1 MADISTTHLDADTD
15 SPLLARPALLE
26 AVQKVN
32 NHELR
37 LSPLTVL
44 DGGAT
49 AHSDGANTLTGSA
62 RWYLGNKPP
71 STDDSALL
79 VGRNLTGSYAEGAHG
94 VRDESSWNYTGAG
107 FGGYASFDAIVTAT
121 GSQTYDHLHGFQA
134 RPQYAGTGLM
144 GQLAGFTA
152 QVGTNAAGD
161 VYDAIGM
168 KIYDPTGTGAI
179 DNNYGLYIAPMTRGS
194 VFNYSI
200 YAAGASPNFFGG
212 SVTTNSEV
220 VTTNLN
226 AYSTPVSFRSTG
238 GMLVAYNGSGQ
249 GVLRAYTNAAGASG
263 NIAFTN
269 AAGQF
274 AQYDANGYHLLGF
287 TSSNG
292 AYRLQVNSQIY
303 ATSSV
308 VATSDARYKTA
319 VQPINGA
326 LGLVQQ
332 LAPVSFD
339 WLPHAVHQFPAGR
352 AVGFLA
358 QDVARAL
365 AGTGYEQAIVKANS
379 TEMPDGSTE
388 EFFGLAEGALV
399 PLLTAA
405 LQELAHQVHALRGR
419 VAALEQPAGQH

>member
-1 MADISTTHLDADTD
+1 MADISTANLDAASD
-15 SPLLARPALLE
+15 SPRLARAQLLE
-26 AVQKVN
+26 AVQKIN
-32 NHELR
+32 DHELR
-37 LSPLTVL
+37 LTPLSIL
-44 DGGAT
+44 GGGSAS
-49 AHSDGANTLTGSA
+49 HSDGTNTLTGSA

-94 VRDESSWNYTGAG
+94 VRDETSWNYTGAG
-107 FGGYASFDAIVTAT
+107 FGGYASFDSIVTAT
-121 GSQTYDHLHGFQA
+121 GSQTYDHLHGFQG

-144 GQLAGFTA
+144 GQLAGYTA
-152 QVGTNAAGD
+152 QVGTSGD
-161 VYDAIGM
+161 VYDALGM
-168 KIYDPTGTGAI
+168 LIYDPTGTGDI
-179 DNNYGLYIAPMTRGS
+179 ENNYGLYISPMTRGS

-200 YAAGASPNFFGG
+200 YAAGSSPSFFGG
-212 SVTTNSEV
+212 SITTNNELIA
-220 VTTNLN
+220 TNLN

-249 GVLRAYTNAAGASG
+249 GVLRAYTNSAGASG

-269 AAGQF
+269 AGGQF

-287 TSSNG
+287 TTSNG

-308 VATSDARYKTA
+308 VATSDKRYKTA
-319 VQPINGA
+319 VQPISDA

-339 WLPHAVHQFPAGR
+339 WLPHPVHQFPAGR

-358 QDVARAL
+358 QDVAQVL
-365 AGTGYEQAIVKANS
+365 AGTGYEQAVVKTNS
-379 TEMPDGSTE
+379 TVMPDGTTE
-388 EFFGLAEGALV
+388 QFFGLAEGALV
-399 PLLTAA
+399 PLLVSAV
-405 LQELAHQVHALRGR
+405 QELAAR
-419 VAALEQPAGQH
+419 VRALEGA

>member
-1 MADISTTHLDADTD
+1 MADISTANLDAASD
-15 SPLLARPALLE
+15 SPRLARAQLLE

-32 NHELR
+32 DHELR
-37 LSPLTVL
+37 LTPLSIL
-44 DGGAT
+44 GGGSAS
-49 AHSDGANTLTGSA
+49 HSDGTNTLTGSA

-94 VRDESSWNYTGAG
+94 VRDETSWNYTGAG
-107 FGGYASFDAIVTAT
+107 LGGYASFDSIVTAT
-121 GSQTYDHLHGFQA
+121 GSQTYDHLHGFQG

-144 GQLAGFTA
+144 GQLAGYTA
-152 QVGTNAAGD
+152 QVGTSGD
-161 VYDAIGM
+161 VYDALGM
-168 KIYDPTGTGAI
+168 LISDPTGTGDI
-179 DNNYGLYIAPMTRGS
+179 ENNYGLYISPMTRGS

-200 YAAGASPNFFGG
+200 YAAGSSPSFFGG
-212 SVTTNSEV
+212 SITTNNELIA
-220 VTTNLN
+220 TNLN
-226 AYSTPVSFRSTG
+226 AYSTPVSFRATG

-249 GVLRAYTNAAGASG
+249 GVLRAYTNSAGASG
-263 NIAFTN
+263 QIAFTN
-269 AAGQF
+269 AGGQF

-308 VATSDARYKTA
+308 VATSDKRYKTA
-319 VQPINGA
+319 VRPICGA

-358 QDVARAL
+358 QDVAQVL
-365 AGTGYEQAIVKANS
+365 AGTGYEQAVVKTNS
-379 TEMPDGSTE
+379 TVMPDGTTE
-388 EFFGLAEGALV
+388 QFFGLAEGALV
-399 PLLTAA
+399 PLLVSAV
-405 LQELAHQVHALRGR
+405 QELAAR
-419 VAALEQPAGQH
+419 VRALEGA

>member
-1 MADISTTHLDADTD
+1 MADISTANLDAATD
-15 SPLLARPALLE
+15 SPRLARAQLLE

-32 NHELR
+32 DHELR
-37 LSPLTVL
+37 LTPLSIL
-44 DGGAT
+44 GGGSAS
-49 AHSDGANTLTGSA
+49 HSDGTNTLTGSA

-94 VRDESSWNYTGAG
+94 VRDETSWNYTGAG
-107 FGGYASFDAIVTAT
+107 FGGYASFDSIVTAT
-121 GSQTYDHLHGFQA
+121 GSQTYDHLHGFQG

-144 GQLAGFTA
+144 GQLAGYTA
-152 QVGTNAAGD
+152 QVGTSGD
-161 VYDAIGM
+161 VYDALGM
-168 KIYDPTGTGAI
+168 LIYDPTGTGDI
-179 DNNYGLYIAPMTRGS
+179 ENNYGLYISPMTRGS

-200 YAAGASPNFFGG
+200 YAAGSSPSFFGG
-212 SVTTNSEV
+212 SITTNNELIA
-220 VTTNLN
+220 TNLN
-226 AYSTPVSFRSTG
+226 AYSTPVSFRSSG

-249 GVLRAYTNAAGASG
+249 GVLRAYTNSAGASG

-308 VATSDARYKTA
+308 VATSDKRYKTA
-319 VQPINGA
+319 VRPICGA

-358 QDVARAL
+358 QDVAQVL
-365 AGTGYEQAIVKANS
+365 AGTGYEQAVVKTNS
-379 TEMPDGSTE
+379 TVMPDGTTE
-388 EFFGLAEGALV
+388 QFFGLAEGALV
-399 PLLTAA
+399 PLLVSAV
-405 LQELAHQVHALRGR
+405 QELAAR
-419 VAALEQPAGQH
+419 VRALEGA

>member
-1 MADISTTHLDADTD
+1 MADISTANLDAASD
-15 SPLLARPALLE
+15 SPRLARAQLLE

-32 NHELR
+32 DHELR
-37 LSPLTVL
+37 LTPLSIL
-44 DGGAT
+44 GGGSAS
-49 AHSDGANTLTGSA
+49 HSDGTNTLTGSA

-79 VGRNLTGSYAEGAHG
+79 VGRNLIGSYAEGAHG
-94 VRDESSWNYTGAG
+94 VRDETSWNYTGAG
-107 FGGYASFDAIVTAT
+107 LGGYASFDSIVTAT

-152 QVGTNAAGD
+152 QVGTSGD
-161 VYDAIGM
+161 VYDALGM
-168 KIYDPTGTGAI
+168 LISDPTGTGDI
-179 DNNYGLYIAPMTRGS
+179 ENNYGLYISPMTRGS

-200 YAAGASPNFFGG
+200 YAAGLSPSFFGG
-212 SVTTNSEV
+212 SITTNRELIA
-220 VTTNLN
+220 TNLN

-249 GVLRAYTNAAGASG
+249 GVLRAYANSAGASG
-263 NIAFTN
+263 QIVFTN
-269 AAGQF
+269 DGGQF

-308 VATSDARYKTA
+308 VATSDKRYKTA
-319 VQPINGA
+319 VQPISDA
-326 LGLVQQ
+326 LRLVEQ

-358 QDVARAL
+358 QDVAQVL
-365 AGTGYEQAIVKANS
+365 AGTGYEQAVVKTNS
-379 TEMPDGSTE
+379 TVMPDGTTE
-388 EFFGLAEGALV
+388 QFFGLAEGALV
-399 PLLTAA
+399 PLLVSAV
-405 LQELAHQVHALRGR
+405 QELAAR
-419 VAALEQPAGQH
+419 VRALEGA

>member
-1 MADISTTHLDADTD
+1 MADISTANLDAASD
-15 SPLLARPALLE
+15 SPRLARAQLLE

-32 NHELR
+32 DHELR
-37 LSPLTVL
+37 LTPLSIL
-44 DGGAT
+44 GGGSAS
-49 AHSDGANTLTGSA
+49 HSDGTNTLTGSA

-79 VGRNLTGSYAEGAHG
+79 VGRNLIGSYAEGAHG
-94 VRDESSWNYTGAG
+94 VRDETSWNYTGAG
-107 FGGYASFDAIVTAT
+107 LGGYASFDSIVTAT
-121 GSQTYDHLHGFQA
+121 GSQTYDHLHGFQG

-144 GQLAGFTA
+144 GQLAGYTA
-152 QVGTNAAGD
+152 QVGTSGD
-161 VYDAIGM
+161 VYDALGM
-168 KIYDPTGTGAI
+168 LISDPTGTGDI
-179 DNNYGLYIAPMTRGS
+179 ENNYGLYISPMTRGS
-194 VFNYSI
+194 VVNYSI
-200 YAAGASPNFFGG
+200 YAAGSSPSFFGG
-212 SVTTNSEV
+212 SITTNNELIA
-220 VTTNLN
+220 TNLN
-226 AYSTPVSFRSTG
+226 AYSTPVSFRATG

-263 NIAFTN
+263 QIAFTN

-308 VATSDARYKTA
+308 VATSDKRYKTA
-319 VQPINGA
+319 VQPISDA
-326 LGLVQQ
+326 LRLVEQ

-358 QDVARAL
+358 QDVAQVL
-365 AGTGYEQAIVKANS
+365 AGTGYEQAVVKTNS
-379 TEMPDGSTE
+379 TVMPDGTTE
-388 EFFGLAEGALV
+388 QFFGLAEGALV
-399 PLLTAA
+399 PLLVSAV
-405 LQELAHQVHALRGR
+405 QELAAR
-419 VAALEQPAGQH
+419 VRALEGA

>member
-1 MADISTTHLDADTD
+1 MADISTANLDAASD
-15 SPLLARPALLE
+15 SPRLARAQLLE

-32 NHELR
+32 DHELR
-37 LSPLTVL
+37 LTPLSIL
-44 DGGAT
+44 GGGSAS
-49 AHSDGANTLTGSA
+49 HSDGTNTLTGSA

-94 VRDESSWNYTGAG
+94 VRDETSWNYTGAG
-107 FGGYASFDAIVTAT
+107 FGGYASFDSIVTAT
-121 GSQTYDHLHGFQA
+121 GSQTYDHLHGFQG

-144 GQLAGFTA
+144 GQLAGYTA
-152 QVGTNAAGD
+152 QVGTSGD
-161 VYDAIGM
+161 VYDALGM
-168 KIYDPTGTGAI
+168 LIYDPTGTGDI
-179 DNNYGLYIAPMTRGS
+179 ENNYGLYISPMTRGS

-200 YAAGASPNFFGG
+200 YAAGSSPSFFGG
-212 SVTTNSEV
+212 SITTNNELIA
-220 VTTNLN
+220 TNLN

-249 GVLRAYTNAAGASG
+249 GVLRAYTNSAGASG

-269 AAGQF
+269 AGGQF

-287 TSSNG
+287 TTSNG

-308 VATSDARYKTA
+308 VATSDKRYKTA
-319 VQPINGA
+319 VQPISDA

-339 WLPHAVHQFPAGR
+339 WLPHPVHQFPAGR

-358 QDVARAL
+358 QDVAQVL
-365 AGTGYEQAIVKANS
+365 AGTGYEQAVVKTNS
-379 TEMPDGSTE
+379 TVMPDGTTE
-388 EFFGLAEGALV
+388 QFFGLAEGALV
-399 PLLTAA
+399 PLLVSAV
-405 LQELAHQVHALRGR
+405 QELAAR
-419 VAALEQPAGQH
+419 VRALEGA

>member
-1 MADISTTHLDADTD
+1 MADISTANLDAASD
-15 SPLLARPALLE
+15 SPRLARAQLLE

-32 NHELR
+32 DHELR
-37 LSPLTVL
+37 LTPLSIL
-44 DGGAT
+44 GGGSAS
-49 AHSDGANTLTGSA
+49 HSDGTNTLTGSA

-79 VGRNLTGSYAEGAHG
+79 VGRNLIGSYAEGAHG
-94 VRDESSWNYTGAG
+94 VRDETSWNYTGAG
-107 FGGYASFDAIVTAT
+107 LGGYASFDSIVTAT
-121 GSQTYDHLHGFQA
+121 GSQTYDHLHGFQG

-144 GQLAGFTA
+144 GQLAGYTA
-152 QVGTNAAGD
+152 QVGTSGD
-161 VYDAIGM
+161 VYDALGM
-168 KIYDPTGTGAI
+168 LISDPTGTGDI
-179 DNNYGLYIAPMTRGS
+179 ENNYGLYISPMTRGS
-194 VFNYSI
+194 VVNYSI
-200 YAAGASPNFFGG
+200 YAAGSSPSFFGG
-212 SVTTNSEV
+212 SITTNNELIA
-220 VTTNLN
+220 TNLN
-226 AYSTPVSFRSTG
+226 AYSTPVSFRATG

-308 VATSDARYKTA
+308 VATSDKRYKTA
-319 VQPINGA
+319 VRPICGA

-358 QDVARAL
+358 QDVAQVL
-365 AGTGYEQAIVKANS
+365 AGTGYEQAVVKTNS
-379 TEMPDGSTE
+379 TVMPDGTTE
-388 EFFGLAEGALV
+388 QFFGLAEGALV
-399 PLLTAA
+399 PLLVSAV
-405 LQELAHQVHALRGR
+405 QELAAR
-419 VAALEQPAGQH
+419 VRALEGA

>member
-1 MADISTTHLDADTD
+1 MADISTANLDAASD
-15 SPLLARPALLE
+15 SPRLARAQLLE
-26 AVQKVN
+26 AVQKIN
-32 NHELR
+32 DHELR
-37 LSPLTVL
+37 LTPLSIL
-44 DGGAT
+44 GGGSAS
-49 AHSDGANTLTGSA
+49 HSDGTNTLTGSA

-94 VRDESSWNYTGAG
+94 VRDETSWNYTGAG
-107 FGGYASFDAIVTAT
+107 FGGYASFDSIVTAT
-121 GSQTYDHLHGFQA
+121 GSQTYDHLHGFQG

-144 GQLAGFTA
+144 GQLAGYTA
-152 QVGTNAAGD
+152 QVGSSGD
-161 VYDAIGM
+161 VYDALGM
-168 KIYDPTGTGAI
+168 LIYDPTGTGDI
-179 DNNYGLYIAPMTRGS
+179 ENNYGLYISPMTRGS

-200 YAAGASPNFFGG
+200 YAAGSSPSFFGG
-212 SVTTNSEV
+212 SITTNNELIA
-220 VTTNLN
+220 TNLN

-249 GVLRAYTNAAGASG
+249 GVLRAYTNSAGASG

-269 AAGQF
+269 AGGQF

-287 TSSNG
+287 TTSNG

-308 VATSDARYKTA
+308 VATSDKRYKTA
-319 VQPINGA
+319 VQPISDA

-358 QDVARAL
+358 QDVAQVL
-365 AGTGYEQAIVKANS
+365 AGTGYEQAVVKTNS
-379 TEMPDGSTE
+379 TVMPDGTTE
-388 EFFGLAEGALV
+388 QFFGLAEGALV
-399 PLLTAA
+399 PLLVSAV
-405 LQELAHQVHALRGR
+405 QELAAR
-419 VAALEQPAGQH
+419 VRALEGA

>member
-1 MADISTTHLDADTD
+1 MADISTANLDAASD
-15 SPLLARPALLE
+15 SPRLARAQLLE

-32 NHELR
+32 DHELR
-37 LSPLTVL
+37 LTPLSIL
-44 DGGAT
+44 GGGSAS
-49 AHSDGANTLTGSA
+49 HSDGTNTLTGSA

-79 VGRNLTGSYAEGAHG
+79 VGRNLIGSYAEGAHG
-94 VRDESSWNYTGAG
+94 VRDETSWNYTGAG
-107 FGGYASFDAIVTAT
+107 LGGYASFDSIVTAT
-121 GSQTYDHLHGFQA
+121 GSQTYDHLHGFQG

-144 GQLAGFTA
+144 GQLAGYTA
-152 QVGTNAAGD
+152 QVGTSGD
-161 VYDAIGM
+161 VYDALGM
-168 KIYDPTGTGAI
+168 LISDPTGTGDI
-179 DNNYGLYIAPMTRGS
+179 ENNYGLYISPMTRGS
-194 VFNYSI
+194 VVNYSI
-200 YAAGASPNFFGG
+200 YAAGSSPSFFGG
-212 SVTTNSEV
+212 SITTNNELIA
-220 VTTNLN
+220 TNLN
-226 AYSTPVSFRSTG
+226 AYSTPVSFRATG

-263 NIAFTN
+263 QIAFTN

-308 VATSDARYKTA
+308 VATSDKRYKTA
-319 VQPINGA
+319 VRPICGA

-358 QDVARAL
+358 QDVAQVL
-365 AGTGYEQAIVKANS
+365 AGTGYEQAVVKTNS
-379 TEMPDGSTE
+379 TVMPDGTTE
-388 EFFGLAEGALV
+388 QFFGLAEGALV
-399 PLLTAA
+399 PLLVSAV
-405 LQELAHQVHALRGR
+405 QELAAR
-419 VAALEQPAGQH
+419 VRALEGA

>member
-1 MADISTTHLDADTD
+1 MADISTANLDAASD
-15 SPLLARPALLE
+15 SPRLARAQLLE

-32 NHELR
+32 EHELR
-37 LSPLTVL
+37 LTPLSIL
-44 DGGAT
+44 GGGSAS
-49 AHSDGANTLTGSA
+49 HSDGTNTLTGSA

-94 VRDESSWNYTGAG
+94 VRDETSWNYTGAG
-107 FGGYASFDAIVTAT
+107 FGGYASFDSIVTAT
-121 GSQTYDHLHGFQA
+121 GSQTYDHLHGFQG

-144 GQLAGFTA
+144 GQLAGYTA
-152 QVGTNAAGD
+152 QVGTSGD
-161 VYDAIGM
+161 VYDALGM
-168 KIYDPTGTGAI
+168 LIYDPTGTGDI
-179 DNNYGLYIAPMTRGS
+179 ENNYGLYISPMTRGS

-200 YAAGASPNFFGG
+200 YAAGSSPSFFGG
-212 SVTTNSEV
+212 SITTNSEV
-220 VTTNLN
+220 VATNLN
-226 AYSTPVSFRSTG
+226 AYSTAVSFRSTG

-249 GVLRAYTNAAGASG
+249 GVLRAYTNSAGASG
-263 NIAFTN
+263 QIAFTN
-269 AAGQF
+269 AGGQF

-308 VATSDARYKTA
+308 VATSDKRYKTA
-319 VQPINGA
+319 VQPISDA
-326 LGLVQQ
+326 LRLVEQ

-358 QDVARAL
+358 QDVAQVL
-365 AGTGYEQAIVKANS
+365 AGTGYEQAVVKTNS
-379 TEMPDGSTE
+379 TVMPDGTTE
-388 EFFGLAEGALV
+388 QFFGLAEGALV
-399 PLLTAA
+399 PLLVSAV
-405 LQELAHQVHALRGR
+405 QELAAR
-419 VAALEQPAGQH
+419 VRALEGE

>member
-1 MADISTTHLDADTD
+1 MADISTANLDAASD
-15 SPLLARPALLE
+15 SPRLARAQLLE

-32 NHELR
+32 DHELR
-37 LSPLTVL
+37 LTPLSIL
-44 DGGAT
+44 GGGSAS
-49 AHSDGANTLTGSA
+49 HSDGTNTLTGSA

-79 VGRNLTGSYAEGAHG
+79 VGRNLIGSYAEGAHG
-94 VRDESSWNYTGAG
+94 VRDETSWNYTGAG
-107 FGGYASFDAIVTAT
+107 LGGYASFDSIVTAT
-121 GSQTYDHLHGFQA
+121 GSQTYDHLHGFQG

-144 GQLAGFTA
+144 GQLAGYTA
-152 QVGTNAAGD
+152 QVGTSGD
-161 VYDAIGM
+161 VYDALGM
-168 KIYDPTGTGAI
+168 LISDPTGTGDI
-179 DNNYGLYIAPMTRGS
+179 ENNYGLYISPMTRGS

-200 YAAGASPNFFGG
+200 YAAGSSPSFFGG
-212 SVTTNSEV
+212 SITTNNELIA
-220 VTTNLN
+220 TNLN
-226 AYSTPVSFRSTG
+226 AYSTPVSFRATG

-308 VATSDARYKTA
+308 VATSDKRYKTA
-319 VQPINGA
+319 VRPICGA

-358 QDVARAL
+358 QDVAQVL
-365 AGTGYEQAIVKANS
+365 AGTGYEQAVVKTNS
-379 TEMPDGSTE
+379 TVMPDGTTE
-388 EFFGLAEGALV
+388 QFFGLAEGALV
-399 PLLTAA
+399 PLLVSAV
-405 LQELAHQVHALRGR
+405 QELAAR
-419 VAALEQPAGQH
+419 VRALEGA

>member
-1 MADISTTHLDADTD
+1 MADISTANLDAASD
-15 SPLLARPALLE
+15 SPRLARAQLLE

-32 NHELR
+32 DHELR
-37 LSPLTVL
+37 LTPLSIL
-44 DGGAT
+44 GGGSAS
-49 AHSDGANTLTGSA
+49 HSDGTNTLTGSA

-94 VRDESSWNYTGAG
+94 VRDETSWNYTGAG
-107 FGGYASFDAIVTAT
+107 FGGYASFDSIVTAT
-121 GSQTYDHLHGFQA
+121 GSQTYDHLHGFQG

-144 GQLAGFTA
+144 GQLAGYTA
-152 QVGTNAAGD
+152 QVGTSGD
-161 VYDAIGM
+161 VYDALGM
-168 KIYDPTGTGAI
+168 LIYDPTGTGDI
-179 DNNYGLYIAPMTRGS
+179 ENNYGLYISPMTRGS

-200 YAAGASPNFFGG
+200 YAAGSSPSFFGG
-212 SVTTNSEV
+212 SITTNNELIA
-220 VTTNLN
+220 TNLN

-249 GVLRAYTNAAGASG
+249 GVLRAYTNSAGASG
-263 NIAFTN
+263 QIAFTN
-269 AAGQF
+269 AGGQF

-287 TSSNG
+287 TTSNG

-308 VATSDARYKTA
+308 VATSDKRYKTA
-319 VQPINGA
+319 VQPISDA

-339 WLPHAVHQFPAGR
+339 WLPHPVHQFPAGR

-358 QDVARAL
+358 QDVAQVL
-365 AGTGYEQAIVKANS
+365 AGTGYEQAVVKTNS
-379 TEMPDGSTE
+379 TVMPDGTTE
-388 EFFGLAEGALV
+388 QFFGLAEGALV
-399 PLLTAA
+399 PLLVSAV
-405 LQELAHQVHALRGR
+405 QELAAR
-419 VAALEQPAGQH
+419 VRALEGA

>member
-1 MADISTTHLDADTD
+1 MADISTANLDAASD
-15 SPLLARPALLE
+15 SPRLARAQLLE

-32 NHELR
+32 DHELR
-37 LSPLTVL
+37 LTPLSIL
-44 DGGAT
+44 GGGSAS
-49 AHSDGANTLTGSA
+49 HSDGTNTLTGSA

-79 VGRNLTGSYAEGAHG
+79 VGRNLIGSYAEGAHG
-94 VRDESSWNYTGAG
+94 VRDETSWNYTGAG
-107 FGGYASFDAIVTAT
+107 LGGYASFDSIVTAT

-134 RPQYAGTGLM
+134 RPQYAGTGLV

-152 QVGTNAAGD
+152 QVGTSGD
-161 VYDAIGM
+161 VYDALGM
-168 KIYDPTGTGAI
+168 LISDPTGTGDI
-179 DNNYGLYIAPMTRGS
+179 ENNYGLYISPMTRGS

-200 YAAGASPNFFGG
+200 YAAGSSPSFFGG
-212 SVTTNSEV
+212 SITTNNELIA
-220 VTTNLN
+220 TNLN
-226 AYSTPVSFRSTG
+226 AYSTPVSFRATG

-308 VATSDARYKTA
+308 VATSDKRYKTA
-319 VQPINGA
+319 VQPISDA
-326 LGLVQQ
+326 LRLVEQ

-358 QDVARAL
+358 QDVAQVL
-365 AGTGYEQAIVKANS
+365 AGTGYEQAVVKTNS
-379 TEMPDGSTE
+379 TVMPDGTTE
-388 EFFGLAEGALV
+388 QFFGLAEGALV
-399 PLLTAA
+399 PLLVSAV
-405 LQELAHQVHALRGR
+405 QELAAR
-419 VAALEQPAGQH
+419 VRALEGA

>member
-1 MADISTTHLDADTD
+1 MADISTANLDAASD
-15 SPLLARPALLE
+15 SPRLARAQLLE

-32 NHELR
+32 DHELR
-37 LSPLTVL
+37 LTPLSIL
-44 DGGAT
+44 GGGSAS
-49 AHSDGANTLTGSA
+49 HSDGTNTLTGSA

-79 VGRNLTGSYAEGAHG
+79 VGRNLIGSYAEGAHG
-94 VRDESSWNYTGAG
+94 VRDETSWNYTGAG
-107 FGGYASFDAIVTAT
+107 LGGYASFDSIVTAT

-152 QVGTNAAGD
+152 QVGTSGD
-161 VYDAIGM
+161 VYDALGM
-168 KIYDPTGTGAI
+168 LISDPTGTGDI
-179 DNNYGLYIAPMTRGS
+179 ENNYGLYISPMTRGS
-194 VFNYSI
+194 VLNYSI
-200 YAAGASPNFFGG
+200 YAAGSSPSFFGG
-212 SVTTNSEV
+212 SITTNHELIA
-220 VTTNLN
+220 TNLN

-249 GVLRAYTNAAGASG
+249 GVLRAYTNSAGASG
-263 NIAFTN
+263 QIAFTN
-269 AAGQF
+269 AGGQF
-274 AQYDANGYHLLGF
+274 AQYDVNGYHLLGF

-308 VATSDARYKTA
+308 VATSDKRYKTA
-319 VQPINGA
+319 VQPISDA
-326 LGLVQQ
+326 LRLVEQ

-358 QDVARAL
+358 QDVAQVL
-365 AGTGYEQAIVKANS
+365 AGTGYEQAVVKTNS
-379 TEMPDGSTE
+379 TVMPDGTTE
-388 EFFGLAEGALV
+388 QFFGLAEGALV
-399 PLLTAA
+399 PLLVSAV
-405 LQELAHQVHALRGR
+405 QELAAR
-419 VAALEQPAGQH
+419 VRALEGA

>member
-1 MADISTTHLDADTD
+1 MADISTANLDAASD
-15 SPLLARPALLE
+15 SPRLARAQLLE

-32 NHELR
+32 DHELR
-37 LSPLTVL
+37 LTPLSIL
-44 DGGAT
+44 GGGSAS
-49 AHSDGANTLTGSA
+49 HSDGTNTLTGSA

-79 VGRNLTGSYAEGAHG
+79 VGRNLIGSYAEGAHG
-94 VRDESSWNYTGAG
+94 VRDETSWNYTGAG
-107 FGGYASFDAIVTAT
+107 LGGYASFDSIVTAT
-121 GSQTYDHLHGFQA
+121 GSQTYDHLHGFQG

-144 GQLAGFTA
+144 GQLAGYTA
-152 QVGTNAAGD
+152 QVGTSGD
-161 VYDAIGM
+161 VYDALGM
-168 KIYDPTGTGAI
+168 LISDPTGTGDI
-179 DNNYGLYIAPMTRGS
+179 ENNYGLYISPMTRGS

-200 YAAGASPNFFGG
+200 YAAGSSPSFFGG
-212 SVTTNSEV
+212 SITTNNELIA
-220 VTTNLN
+220 TNLN
-226 AYSTPVSFRSTG
+226 AYSTPVSFRATG

-249 GVLRAYTNAAGASG
+249 GVLRAYTNSAGASG
-263 NIAFTN
+263 QIAFTN
-269 AAGQF
+269 AGGQF

-308 VATSDARYKTA
+308 VATSDKRYKTA
-319 VQPINGA
+319 VRPICGA

-358 QDVARAL
+358 QDVAQVL
-365 AGTGYEQAIVKANS
+365 AGTGYEQAVVKTNS
-379 TEMPDGSTE
+379 TVMPDGTTE
-388 EFFGLAEGALV
+388 QFFGLAEGALV
-399 PLLTAA
+399 PLLVSAV
-405 LQELAHQVHALRGR
+405 QELAAR
-419 VAALEQPAGQH
+419 VRALEGE

>member
-1 MADISTTHLDADTD
+1 MADISTANLDAASD
-15 SPLLARPALLE
+15 SPRLARAQLLE
-26 AVQKVN
+26 AVQTVN
-32 NHELR
+32 DHELR
-37 LSPLTVL
+37 LTPLSIL
-44 DGGAT
+44 GGGSAS
-49 AHSDGANTLTGSA
+49 HSDGTNTLTGSA

-94 VRDESSWNYTGAG
+94 VRDETSWNYTGAG
-107 FGGYASFDAIVTAT
+107 FGGYASFDSIATAT
-121 GSQTYDHLHGFQA
+121 GSQTYDHLHGFQG

-144 GQLAGFTA
+144 GQLAGYTA
-152 QVGTNAAGD
+152 QVGTSGD
-161 VYDAIGM
+161 VYDALGM
-168 KIYDPTGTGAI
+168 LIYDPTGTGDI
-179 DNNYGLYIAPMTRGS
+179 ENNYGLYISPMTRGS

-200 YAAGASPNFFGG
+200 YAAGSSPSFFGG
-212 SVTTNSEV
+212 SITTNNELIA
-220 VTTNLN
+220 TNLN
-226 AYSTPVSFRSTG
+226 AYSTPVSFRASG

-303 ATSSV
+303 ATSAV
-308 VATSDARYKTA
+308 VATSDKRYKTA
-319 VQPINGA
+319 VRPICGA

-332 LAPVSFD
+332 LAPVSFE

-358 QDVARAL
+358 QDVAQVL
-365 AGTGYEQAIVKANS
+365 AGTGYEQAIVKTNS
-379 TEMPDGSTE
+379 TELPDGTTE

-399 PLLTAA
+399 PLLVAA
-405 LQELAHQVHALRGR
+405 MQEQQAAINELATRLR
-419 VAALEQPAGQH
+419 VLESEKE

>member
-1 MADISTTHLDADTD
+1 MADISTANLDAASD
-15 SPLLARPALLE
+15 SPRLARAQLLE

-32 NHELR
+32 DHELR
-37 LSPLTVL
+37 LTPLSIL
-44 DGGAT
+44 GGGSAS
-49 AHSDGANTLTGSA
+49 HSDGTNTLTGSA

-94 VRDESSWNYTGAG
+94 VRDETSWNYTGAG
-107 FGGYASFDAIVTAT
+107 FGGYASFDSIVTAT
-121 GSQTYDHLHGFQA
+121 GSQTYDHLHGFQG

-144 GQLAGFTA
+144 GQLAGYTA
-152 QVGTNAAGD
+152 QVGTSGD
-161 VYDAIGM
+161 VYDALGM
-168 KIYDPTGTGAI
+168 LIYDPTGTGDI
-179 DNNYGLYIAPMTRGS
+179 ENNYGLYISPMTRGS

-200 YAAGASPNFFGG
+200 YAAGSSPSFFGG
-212 SVTTNSEV
+212 SITTNNELIA
-220 VTTNLN
+220 TNLN

-249 GVLRAYTNAAGASG
+249 GVLRAYTNSAGASG

-269 AAGQF
+269 AGGQF

-287 TSSNG
+287 TTSNG

-308 VATSDARYKTA
+308 VATSDKRYKTA
-319 VQPINGA
+319 VQPISDA

-339 WLPHAVHQFPAGR
+339 WLPHPVHQFPAGR

-358 QDVARAL
+358 QDVAQVL
-365 AGTGYEQAIVKANS
+365 AGTGYEQAVVKTNS
-379 TEMPDGSTE
+379 TVMPDGTTE
-388 EFFGLAEGALV
+388 QFFGLAEGALV
-399 PLLTAA
+399 PLLVSAI
-405 LQELAHQVHALRGR
+405 QELAAR
-419 VAALEQPAGQH
+419 VRALEGA

>member
-1 MADISTTHLDADTD
+1 MADISTANLDAASD
-15 SPLLARPALLE
+15 SPRLARAQLLE

-32 NHELR
+32 DHELR
-37 LSPLTVL
+37 LTPLSIL
-44 DGGAT
+44 GGGSAS
-49 AHSDGANTLTGSA
+49 HSDGTNTLTGSA

-79 VGRNLTGSYAEGAHG
+79 VGRNLIGSYAEGAHG
-94 VRDESSWNYTGAG
+94 VRDETSWNYTGAG
-107 FGGYASFDAIVTAT
+107 LGGYASFDSIVTAT

-152 QVGTNAAGD
+152 QVGTSGD
-161 VYDAIGM
+161 VYDALGM
-168 KIYDPTGTGAI
+168 LISDPTGTGDI
-179 DNNYGLYIAPMTRGS
+179 ENNYGLYISPMTRGS

-200 YAAGASPNFFGG
+200 YAAGSSPSFFGG
-212 SVTTNSEV
+212 SITTNNELIA
-220 VTTNLN
+220 TNLN

-308 VATSDARYKTA
+308 VATSDKRYKTA
-319 VQPINGA
+319 VRPICGA

-358 QDVARAL
+358 QDVAQVL
-365 AGTGYEQAIVKANS
+365 AGTGYEHAVVKTNS
-379 TEMPDGSTE
+379 TVMPDGTTE
-388 EFFGLAEGALV
+388 QFFGLAEGALV
-399 PLLTAA
+399 PLLVSAV
-405 LQELAHQVHALRGR
+405 QELAAR
-419 VAALEQPAGQH
+419 VRALEGA

>member
-1 MADISTTHLDADTD
+1 MADISTANLDAASD
-15 SPLLARPALLE
+15 SPRLARAQLLE

-32 NHELR
+32 DHELR
-37 LSPLTVL
+37 LTPLSIL
-44 DGGAT
+44 GGGSAS
-49 AHSDGANTLTGSA
+49 HSDGTNTLTGSA

-79 VGRNLTGSYAEGAHG
+79 VGRNLIGSYAEGAHG
-94 VRDESSWNYTGAG
+94 VRDETSWNYTGAG
-107 FGGYASFDAIVTAT
+107 LGGYASFDSIVTAT
-121 GSQTYDHLHGFQA
+121 GSQTYDHLHGFQG

-144 GQLAGFTA
+144 GQLAGYTA
-152 QVGTNAAGD
+152 QVGTSGD
-161 VYDAIGM
+161 VYDALGM
-168 KIYDPTGTGAI
+168 LISDPTGTGDI
-179 DNNYGLYIAPMTRGS
+179 ENNYGLYISPMTRGS

-200 YAAGASPNFFGG
+200 YAAGSSPSFFGG
-212 SVTTNSEV
+212 SITTNNELIA
-220 VTTNLN
+220 TNLN

-249 GVLRAYTNAAGASG
+249 GVLRAYTNSAGASG
-263 NIAFTN
+263 QIAFTN
-269 AAGQF
+269 AGGQF

-308 VATSDARYKTA
+308 VATSDKRYKTA
-319 VQPINGA
+319 VQPISDA
-326 LGLVQQ
+326 LRLVEQ

-358 QDVARAL
+358 QDVAQVL

-388 EFFGLAEGALV
+388 DFFGLAEGALV
-399 PLLTAA
+399 PLLVSAV
-405 LQELAHQVHALRGR
+405 QELAAR
-419 VAALEQPAGQH
+419 VRALEGA

>member
-1 MADISTTHLDADTD
+1 MADISTANLDAASD
-15 SPLLARPALLE
+15 SPRLARAQLLE

-32 NHELR
+32 DHELR
-37 LSPLTVL
+37 LTPLSIL
-44 DGGAT
+44 GGGSAS
-49 AHSDGANTLTGSA
+49 HSDGTNTLTGSA

-79 VGRNLTGSYAEGAHG
+79 VGRNLIGSYAEGAHG
-94 VRDESSWNYTGAG
+94 VRDETSWNYTGAG
-107 FGGYASFDAIVTAT
+107 LGGYASFDSIVTAT
-121 GSQTYDHLHGFQA
+121 GSQTYDHLHGFQG

-144 GQLAGFTA
+144 GQLAGYTA
-152 QVGTNAAGD
+152 QVGTSGD
-161 VYDAIGM
+161 VYDALGM
-168 KIYDPTGTGAI
+168 LISDPTGTGDI
-179 DNNYGLYIAPMTRGS
+179 ENNYGLYISPMTRGS
-194 VFNYSI
+194 VVNYSI
-200 YAAGASPNFFGG
+200 YAAGSSPSFFGG
-212 SVTTNSEV
+212 SITTNNELIA
-220 VTTNLN
+220 TNLN

-249 GVLRAYTNAAGASG
+249 GVLRAYTNSAGASG

-269 AAGQF
+269 AGGQF

-308 VATSDARYKTA
+308 VATSDKRYKTA
-319 VQPINGA
+319 VQPISDA

-358 QDVARAL
+358 QDVAQVL
-365 AGTGYEQAIVKANS
+365 AGTGYEQAVVKTNS
-379 TEMPDGSTE
+379 TVMPDGTTE
-388 EFFGLAEGALV
+388 QFFGLAEGALV
-399 PLLTAA
+399 PLLVSAV
-405 LQELAHQVHALRGR
+405 QELAAR
-419 VAALEQPAGQH
+419 VRALEGA

>member
-1 MADISTTHLDADTD
+1 MADISTANLDAASD
-15 SPLLARPALLE
+15 SPRLARAQLLE

-32 NHELR
+32 DHELR
-37 LSPLTVL
+37 LTPLSIL
-44 DGGAT
+44 GGGSAS
-49 AHSDGANTLTGSA
+49 HSDGTNTLTGSA

-79 VGRNLTGSYAEGAHG
+79 VGRNLIGSYAEGAHG
-94 VRDESSWNYTGAG
+94 VRDETSWNYTGAG
-107 FGGYASFDAIVTAT
+107 LGGYASFDSIVTAT
-121 GSQTYDHLHGFQA
+121 GSQTYDHLHGFQG

-144 GQLAGFTA
+144 GQLAGYTA
-152 QVGTNAAGD
+152 QVGTSGD
-161 VYDAIGM
+161 VYDALGM
-168 KIYDPTGTGAI
+168 LISDPTGTGDI
-179 DNNYGLYIAPMTRGS
+179 ENNYGLYISPMTRGS

-200 YAAGASPNFFGG
+200 YAAGSSPSFFGG
-212 SVTTNSEV
+212 SITTNNELIA
-220 VTTNLN
+220 TNLN
-226 AYSTPVSFRSTG
+226 AYSTPVSFRATG

-263 NIAFTN
+263 QIAFTN

-308 VATSDARYKTA
+308 VATSDKRYKTA
-319 VQPINGA
+319 VRPICGA

-358 QDVARAL
+358 QDVAQVL
-365 AGTGYEQAIVKANS
+365 AGTGYEQAVVKTNS
-379 TEMPDGSTE
+379 TVMPDGTTE
-388 EFFGLAEGALV
+388 QFFGLAEGALV
-399 PLLTAA
+399 PLLVSAV
-405 LQELAHQVHALRGR
+405 QELAAR
-419 VAALEQPAGQH
+419 VRALEGA

>member
-1 MADISTTHLDADTD
+1 MADISTANLDAASD
-15 SPLLARPALLE
+15 SPRLARAQLLE

-32 NHELR
+32 DHELR
-37 LSPLTVL
+37 LTPLSIL
-44 DGGAT
+44 GGGSAS
-49 AHSDGANTLTGSA
+49 HSDGTNTLTGSA

-79 VGRNLTGSYAEGAHG
+79 VGRNLIGSYAEGAHG
-94 VRDESSWNYTGAG
+94 VRDETSWNYTGAG
-107 FGGYASFDAIVTAT
+107 LGGYASFDSIVTAT
-121 GSQTYDHLHGFQA
+121 GSQSYDHLHGFQG

-144 GQLAGFTA
+144 GQLAGYTA
-152 QVGTNAAGD
+152 QVGTSGD
-161 VYDAIGM
+161 VYDALGM
-168 KIYDPTGTGAI
+168 LISDPTGTGDI
-179 DNNYGLYIAPMTRGS
+179 ENNYGLYISPMTRGS

-200 YAAGASPNFFGG
+200 YAAGSSPSFFGG
-212 SVTTNSEV
+212 SITTNNELIA
-220 VTTNLN
+220 TNLN
-226 AYSTPVSFRSTG
+226 AYSTPVSFRATG

-308 VATSDARYKTA
+308 VATSDKRYKTA
-319 VQPINGA
+319 VRPICGA

-358 QDVARAL
+358 QDVAQVL
-365 AGTGYEQAIVKANS
+365 AGTGYEHAVVKTNS
-379 TEMPDGSTE
+379 TVMPDGTTE
-388 EFFGLAEGALV
+388 QFFGLAEGALV
-399 PLLTAA
+399 PLLVSAV
-405 LQELAHQVHALRGR
+405 QELAAR
-419 VAALEQPAGQH
+419 VRALEGA

>member
-1 MADISTTHLDADTD
+1 MADISTANLDAASD
-15 SPLLARPALLE
+15 SPRLARAQLLE

-32 NHELR
+32 DHELR
-37 LSPLTVL
+37 LTPLSIL
-44 DGGAT
+44 GGGSAS
-49 AHSDGANTLTGSA
+49 HSDGTNTLTGSA

-94 VRDESSWNYTGAG
+94 VRDETSWNYTGAG
-107 FGGYASFDAIVTAT
+107 LGGYASFDSIVTAT
-121 GSQTYDHLHGFQA
+121 GSQTYDHLHGFQG

-144 GQLAGFTA
+144 GQLAGYTA
-152 QVGTNAAGD
+152 QVGTSGD
-161 VYDAIGM
+161 VYDALGM
-168 KIYDPTGTGAI
+168 LISDPTGTGDI
-179 DNNYGLYIAPMTRGS
+179 ENNYGLYISPMTRGS

-200 YAAGASPNFFGG
+200 YAAGSSPSFFGG
-212 SVTTNSEV
+212 SITTNNELIA
-220 VTTNLN
+220 TNLN
-226 AYSTPVSFRSTG
+226 AYSTPVSFRATG

-249 GVLRAYTNAAGASG
+249 GVLRAYTNSAGASG
-263 NIAFTN
+263 QIAFTN
-269 AAGQF
+269 AGGQF

-308 VATSDARYKTA
+308 VATSDKRYKTA
-319 VQPINGA
+319 VRPICGA

-358 QDVARAL
+358 QDVAQVL
-365 AGTGYEQAIVKANS
+365 AGTGYEQAVVKTNS
-379 TEMPDGSTE
+379 TVMPDGTTE
-388 EFFGLAEGALV
+388 QFFGLAEGALV
-399 PLLTAA
+399 PLLVSAV
-405 LQELAHQVHALRGR
+405 QELAAR
-419 VAALEQPAGQH
+419 VRALEGE

>member
-1 MADISTTHLDADTD
+1 MADISTANLDAASD
-15 SPLLARPALLE
+15 SPRLARAQLLE

-32 NHELR
+32 DHELR
-37 LSPLTVL
+37 LTPLSIL
-44 DGGAT
+44 GGGSAS
-49 AHSDGANTLTGSA
+49 HSDGTNTLTGSA

-79 VGRNLTGSYAEGAHG
+79 VGRNLIGSYAEGAHG
-94 VRDESSWNYTGAG
+94 VRDETSWNYTGAG
-107 FGGYASFDAIVTAT
+107 LGGYASFDSIVTAT
-121 GSQTYDHLHGFQA
+121 GSQTYDHLHGFQG

-144 GQLAGFTA
+144 GQLAGYTA
-152 QVGTNAAGD
+152 QVGTSGD
-161 VYDAIGM
+161 VYDALGM
-168 KIYDPTGTGAI
+168 LISDPTGTGDI
-179 DNNYGLYIAPMTRGS
+179 ENNYGLYISPMTRGS
-194 VFNYSI
+194 VVNYSI
-200 YAAGASPNFFGG
+200 YAAGSSPSFFGG
-212 SVTTNSEV
+212 SITTNNELIA
-220 VTTNLN
+220 TNLN
-226 AYSTPVSFRSTG
+226 AYSTPVSFRATG

-249 GVLRAYTNAAGASG
+249 GVLRAYTNSAGASG

-269 AAGQF
+269 AGGQF

-308 VATSDARYKTA
+308 VATSDKRYKTA
-319 VQPINGA
+319 VRPICGA

-358 QDVARAL
+358 QDVAQVL
-365 AGTGYEQAIVKANS
+365 AGTGYEQAVVKTNS
-379 TEMPDGSTE
+379 TVMPDGTTE
-388 EFFGLAEGALV
+388 QFFGLAEGALV
-399 PLLTAA
+399 PLLVSAV
-405 LQELAHQVHALRGR
+405 QELAAR
-419 VAALEQPAGQH
+419 VRALEGA